1 MRRDEERERSLISD
15 GEDNNNTKKRDTFFF
30 AIRVRAGTT
39 TRHGWDEIYLFLSFS
54 LYINMLYGLLCVL
67 GDAWRFLSHE

>member
-15 GEDNNNTKKRDTFFF
+15 GEDNNTTKKRDYTFFF
-30 AIRVRAGTT
+30 AMRVRAGTI

-54 LYINMLYGLLCVL
+54 LSLYISMLYGLLCVF
-67 GDAWRFLSHE
+67 G

>member
-30 AIRVRAGTT
+30 CDTQIRAGTT
-39 TRHGWDEIYLFLSFS
+39 TRHGWDEIYLFLSLS
-54 LYINMLYGLLCVL
+54 LSINMLYGLLCVF
-67 GDAWRFLSHE
+67 G

>member
-15 GEDNNNTKKRDTFFF
+15 GEDNNNTKKKDTFFF

-39 TRHGWDEIYLFLSFS
+39 TRHGWDEIYLFLSLS
-54 LYINMLYGLLCVL
+54 LSL
-67 GDAWRFLSHE
+67 

>member
-15 GEDNNNTKKRDTFFF
+15 GEDNNTKKRDTFFF
-30 AIRVRAGTT
+30 CD
-39 TRHGWDEIYLFLSFS
+39 TRTRGDYYTPRMGRDLPLSFSLS

>member
-30 AIRVRAGTT
+30 AIRKYAQRDYYTPRMG
-39 TRHGWDEIYLFLSFS
+39 RDLPLSFSLS
-54 LYINMLYGLLCVL
+54 LYINMLYGLLCVF
-67 GDAWRFLSHE
+67 G

>member
-30 AIRVRAGTT
+30 CD
-39 TRHGWDEIYLFLSFS
+39 TRTRGDYYTPRMGRDLPLSFS
-54 LYINMLYGLLCVL
+54 LSLSINMLYGLLCVF
-67 GDAWRFLSHE
+67 G